1 MSAAL
6 LIAGRELKA
15 YLRSPLGYVLA
26 AAVLLGEGLWFV
38 AKALGP
44 VGEKRLSAQVLIET
58 FHAITGGTILACLVI
73 SMRLIAYEAEHGTMI
88 LLKTSPIRDR
98 DVVLGKFLS
107 AMTVLLC
114 LTALSGYM
122 PALVFVHGKVSAGHV
137 LTGYLGVLL
146 LGSAVISVGLF
157 GSALAKN
164 QVIGFIVSGLLV
176 LVMLLM
182 WMVAK
187 VTDPPIQEFLD
198 GLALHHVRQRDFMT
212 GVLRLDNV
220 VFYVALSLVFLLA
233 STKTLEARR
242 WR

>member
-1 MSAAL
+1 
-6 LIAGRELKA
+6 
-15 YLRSPLGYVLA
+15 
-26 AAVLLGEGLWFV
+26 
-38 AKALGP
+38 
-44 VGEKRLSAQVLIET
+44 
-58 FHAITGGTILACLVI
+58 
-73 SMRLIAYEAEHGTMI
+73 
-88 LLKTSPIRDR
+88 
-98 DVVLGKFLS
+98 
-107 AMTVLLC
+107 MTVLLC